1 MREKKESV
9 VVGYM
14 GCPACRERGKRV
26 RVSVKFIRG
35 INKVRGECPECG
47 AVFTVCQRARV

>member
-1 MREKKESV
+1 MREKKKSV

-14 GCPACRERGKRV
+14 GCPACKERGKRV

-35 INKVRGECPECG
+35 INKVRGECPECE
-47 AVFTVCQRARV
+47 AVFTVC